1 MHISEGVLS
10 LPVIAGGWVIGAAGV
25 AVGLKKT
32 AVDRLPKTALVSAT
46 LFLASLVHV
55 PVGPSSIHLT
65 LLGLSGWL
73 LGWPALPALFVALLL
88 QGILFQFGGLLS
100 LGANTV
106 IMGAAALS
114 GCAVRILSG
123 GFRKVPRPGP
133 VLAVSAFFAG
143 FTAVIAGAVL
153 VVAALVLSAN
163 ELRATAALIMAA
175 NVPLAFVEGALTLF
189 IVLFLAKVKPNV
201 FESP

>member
-10 LPVIAGGWVIGAAGV
+10 LPVIAGGWVIGTLGV
-25 AVGLKKT
+25 AVGLRKT
-32 AVDRLPKTALVSAT
+32 AVEQLSKTALVSAT

-100 LGANTV
+100 LGANMA
-106 IMGAAALS
+106 IMGVATLS
-114 GCAVRILSG
+114 GYVARLLFGVFSGILRS
-123 GFRKVPRPGP
+123 RAT
-133 VLAVSAFFAG
+133 LAVSAFLAG
-143 FTAVIAGAVL
+143 FAAVIAGSVL

-163 ELRATAALIMAA
+163 ELQATAALIMAA
-175 NVPLAFVEGALTLF
+175 NVPLAFVEGGITLS
-189 IVLFLAKVKPNV
+189 IILFLAKVKPDV
-201 FESP
+201 LESP

>member
-10 LPVIAGGWVIGAAGV
+10 LPVIAGGWALGALGV

-32 AVDRLPKTALVSAT
+32 AAERLSKTALLSAT

-100 LGANTV
+100 LGANTT

-114 GCAVRILSG
+114 GYAARLLFG
-123 GFRKVPRPGP
+123 GFPRLLRPRPA
-133 VLAVSAFFAG
+133 LAVSAFLAG
-143 FTAVIAGAVL
+143 FAAVITGSVL

-175 NVPLAFVEGALTLF
+175 NIPLAFIEGALTLS
-189 IVLFLAKVKPNV
+189 IVLFLAKAKPNV
-201 FESP
+201 LESS

>member
-10 LPVIAGGWVIGAAGV
+10 LPVIAGGWVIGALGV

-32 AVDRLPKTALVSAT
+32 ETDQLPKTALVSAT

-73 LGWPALPALFVALLL
+73 LGWSALPALFVALLL

-100 LGANTV
+100 LGANTA
-106 IMGAAALS
+106 IMGAAALA
-114 GCAVRILSG
+114 GHTARLLFG
-123 GFRKVPRPGP
+123 GFRASPRPGTA
-133 VLAVSAFFAG
+133 LAASAFLAG
-143 FTAVIAGAVL
+143 FAAVIAGGAL

-189 IVLFLAKVKPNV
+189 IVLFLAKAKPNV
-201 FESP
+201 LESP

>member
-10 LPVIAGGWVIGAAGV
+10 LPVIAGGWAIGAFGV

-32 AVDRLPKTALVSAT
+32 AAERLSKTALLSAT

-55 PVGPSSIHLT
+55 PVGPSSVHLT

-100 LGANTV
+100 LGANTA

-114 GCAVRILSG
+114 GYAARILFG
-123 GFRKVPRPGP
+123 GFPGLLHPGP
-133 VLAVSAFFAG
+133 ALAASAFLAG
-143 FTAVIAGAVL
+143 FAAVITGSAL

-175 NVPLAFVEGALTLF
+175 NVPLAFLEGALTLS
-189 IVLFLAKVKPNV
+189 IVLFLAKAKPNV
-201 FESP
+201 LESP

>member
-10 LPVIAGGWVIGAAGV
+10 LPVIAGGWAVGAAGV

-32 AVDRLPKTALVSAT
+32 AVERLPKTALVSAT

-73 LGWPALPALFVALLL
+73 LGWSALPALFVALLL

-100 LGANTV
+100 LGANTA
-106 IMGAAALS
+106 IMGTAALS
-114 GCAVRILSG
+114 GYAVRFLFG
-123 GFRKVPRPGP
+123 GFRESPQPGP
-133 VLAVSAFFAG
+133 ALAVSAFLAG
-143 FTAVIAGAVL
+143 FTAVIGGAVL
-153 VVAALVLSAN
+153 VLVSLVLSAN

-189 IVLFLAKVKPNV
+189 IILFLARAKPDV
-201 FESP
+201 LESP

>member
-10 LPVIAGGWVIGAAGV
+10 LPVLAGGWAIGAAGV
-25 AVGLKKT
+25 ALGLKKT
-32 AVDRLPKTALVSAT
+32 AVEQIPKTALVSAT

-73 LGWPALPALFVALLL
+73 LGWPALPALFIALLL

-100 LGANTV
+100 LGANTG

-114 GCAVRILSG
+114 GYAARLLFG
-123 GFRKVPRPGP
+123 GFRASLRPGP
-133 VLAVSAFFAG
+133 ALAASAFLAG
-143 FTAVIAGAVL
+143 FAAVIAGSAL
-153 VVAALVLSAN
+153 VVTALVLSAN

-175 NVPLAFVEGALTLF
+175 NVPLALVEGALTLF
-189 IVLFLAKVKPNV
+189 IVLLLAKAKPDLL
-201 FESP
+201 ESL